1 MITTK
6 DVVEADQEEA
16 GQNQMT
22 RKEAKILKGRRE
34 TGRLLVKD
42 EIDVNG
48 VHRAENLIK
57 S

>member
-6 DVVEADQEEA
+6 DGVEADQEEA
-16 GQNQMT
+16 GQSQMT
-22 RKEAKILKGRRE
+22 RKEAKILKGRWE

-48 VHRAENLIK
+48 VDRAENLIK